1 MITRTFISKTP
12 KDSKKTLL
20 DCPHAREVYDE
31 LYDIAQLE
39 NNRVCVIFKENG
51 YVCGDLRDDTF
62 VVNWFFENKNPNMGF
77 DFWDYDVDKIEYYD
91 DKEPRIF
98 LKF

>member
-20 DCPHAREVYDE
+20 DCPHAEEVYDE
-31 LYDIAQLE
+31 LYDIAQSK
-39 NNRVCVIFKENG
+39 NNRVSVIFKENG
-51 YVCGDLRDDTF
+51 YICGNLRDDTS
-62 VVNWFFENKNPNMGF
+62 VVNWFFENCNHDIGF
-77 DFWDYDVDKIEYYD
+77 EFWDYDVDKIEYYD
-91 DKEPRIF
+91 DREPRIF